1 MNTKVVFLNMSK
13 YLYPTLL
20 FNPGVSGDL
29 SQYCFPENII
39 ITVNCQRLLKST
51 TITPVCRYDHQP
63 GGQTTTPVDLY
74 FGDIQIAS
82 TDRCSETCQ
91 VRKTCNRLCHKDAK
105 LKRQRGMRTV
115 QVLSPRVMDEHHTW
129 PLTTDQLAVRYTDS
143 QTPHT
148 HTRTYTPTHTHTHTQ
163 TKRTTYNLVTS
174 QGNKKER
181 ILGSTSFFFSWQS
194 LG

>member
-1 MNTKVVFLNMSK
+1 MDTIVVFLNISK
-13 YLYPTLL
+13 YIYLTLL
-20 FNPGVSGDL
+20 FNQLVPGVSGDL

-91 VRKTCNRLCHKDAK
+91 VRKTCNRLCHKRCKAEKTARDAN
-105 LKRQRGMRTV
+105 RAGVVTSRHGRA
-115 QVLSPRVMDEHHTW
+115 SH
-129 PLTTDQLAVRYTDS
+129 LTTHNRSTCGQVYRLANT
-143 QTPHT
+143 
-148 HTRTYTPTHTHTHTQ
+148 THTHVHAHTHAHT
-163 TKRTTYNLVTS
+163 N
-174 QGNKKER
+174 
-181 ILGSTSFFFSWQS
+181 
-194 LG
+194 